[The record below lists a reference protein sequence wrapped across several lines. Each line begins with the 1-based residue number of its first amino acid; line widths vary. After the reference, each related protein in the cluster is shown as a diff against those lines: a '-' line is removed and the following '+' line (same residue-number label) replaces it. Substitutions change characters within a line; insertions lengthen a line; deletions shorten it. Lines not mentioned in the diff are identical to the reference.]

1 MYWGAPARPTPVRLV
16 IDSRQ
21 CFAGTSAQ
29 TAGMPLEGSS
39 AQFYRNEAERI
50 RRLAEETSL
59 PDLKQQL
66 LMIADQFDRL
76 AKQYEL
82 GLRR

>member
-1 MYWGAPARPTPVRLV
+1 
-16 IDSRQ
+16 
-21 CFAGTSAQ
+21 
-29 TAGMPLEGSS
+29 MPLEGSS